1 VTIQVTDEMIA
12 AFDRAR
18 ADLNQEQM
26 HGRPPICEDTKR
38 RAGLAAVLAIVER
51 DYLSVLAD
59 LVDPDPCWFDHHGGC
74 QAHGYLSLE
83 PGELCPHEQAK
94 RLLAASV
101 DS

>member
-1 VTIQVTDEMIA
+1 VTIEVTEEMLE
-12 AFDRAR
+12 AFTR
-18 ADLNQEQM
+18 
-26 HGRPPICEDTKR
+26 GKR
-38 RAGLAAVLAIVER
+38 SGGFGTGTAGPEPGIAAVLAIIER

-94 RLLAASV
+94 LLLGTSV